1 MRNTPRRVDEC
12 TKPRSRL
19 ASLPASRTGVVR
31 DARPPHYARNAQ
43 IADSL
48 WQRTELIAMC
58 MPNKEAPAGGAGEQV
73 VVKVGDASLQL
84 ISVLLLLA
92 SSLAFLLV
100 AERAVAALWQWYMFY
115 GYPTKGIITLS
126 LRTAATFTVTMA
138 ALLVS
143 LQFVTRVSKRRA
155 EAPGYRLAKLA
166 TLISAVAFALYW
178 LVALSPLNE
187 WRN

>member
-1 MRNTPRRVDEC
+1 ME
-12 TKPRSRL
+12 
-19 ASLPASRTGVVR
+19 
-31 DARPPHYARNAQ
+31 
-43 IADSL
+43 
-48 WQRTELIAMC
+48 
-58 MPNKEAPAGGAGEQV
+58 
-73 VVKVGDASLQL
+73 KVGDATLRL
-84 ISVLLLLA
+84 VSVLLLFA

-143 LQFVTRVSKRRA
+143 SQLVTRVSKRRS

-166 TLISAVAFALYW
+166 TLISAGAFALYW